1 MINISDLRPGNIY
14 SEDGSLYQVLE
25 YMHQKIARGT
35 GKVVLKA
42 KNLTTGSTLRK
53 AYQSGIKVEPVQ
65 LETSTAQFLYVGN
78 QDQAVFLDTSTYEQ
92 FEVEVDLLEGKMP
105 YLKEGMEVTLRKH
118 EEVIVEVT
126 LPIKHEYMVS
136 DAPPDARG
144 DTSGGGGKEVTIETG
159 AMVRAPMF
167 IKKGDMIRVDT
178 RNGKYIER
186 VK

>member
-35 GKVVLKA
+35 GKVVLKV
-42 KNLTTGSTLRK
+42 KNLSSGSTLRK

-65 LETSTAQFLYVGN
+65 LETSTAQFLYVN
-78 QDQAVFLDTSTYEQ
+78 QDQAVFLDTSSYEQ
-92 FEVEVDLLEGKMP
+92 FEVEVALLEGKMP
-105 YLKEGMEVTLRKH
+105 YLKEGMEVTLRKY

-126 LPIKHEYMVS
+126 LPIKHEYMVN

-144 DTSGGGGKEVTIETG
+144 DSASGGVKEVILETG
-159 AMVRAPMF
+159 ATVKAPMF